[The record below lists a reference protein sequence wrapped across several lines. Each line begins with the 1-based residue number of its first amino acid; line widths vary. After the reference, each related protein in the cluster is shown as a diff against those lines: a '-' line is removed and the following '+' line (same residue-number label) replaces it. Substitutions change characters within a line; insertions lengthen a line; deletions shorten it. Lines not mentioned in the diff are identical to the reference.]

1 MEKSNA
7 MFKKKY
13 WIAIITSLLLSNYV
27 SAAGDPIAGKTFSAN
42 CVSCH
47 GNAGISPSPEVPNLA
62 GQLPSYI
69 QMRVDYFREDHQG
82 DSLMHGVAKLLNN
95 PKDIAD
101 VAAYYASLPRASYRS
116 NDKKLAAKGREV
128 YFGTH
133 KCYMCHGDDGR
144 GLLGSDG
151 VPSPMLVGL
160 SKTYIVKAM
169 KDFQSQKRIS
179 EKGYMMNLIPRIMT
193 DRDIDAVAAYLSTQ

>member
-1 MEKSNA
+1 MT
-7 MFKKKY
+7 KKY
-13 WIAIITSLLLSNYV
+13 WIAIITSLLLSSHV
-27 SAAGDPIAGKTFSAN
+27 SAGDPAAGKIFSAN

-69 QMRVDYFREDHQG
+69 KMRIDYFREDKQG
-82 DSLMHGVAKLLNN
+82 DSLMHGVAKLLDN

-101 VAAYYASLPRASYRS
+101 VSAYYASLPRASYRS
-116 NDKKLAAKGREV
+116 SDKTLAEKGKGI

-133 KCYMCHGDDGR
+133 KCYMCHGDDGK
-144 GLLGSDG
+144 GILGTDG
-151 VPSPMLVGL
+151 VPSPMIVGL
-160 SKTYIVKAM
+160 SKAYIFKTM

-179 EKGYMMNLIPRIMT
+179 EKGYMMNLIPRMMT
-193 DRDIDAVAAYLSTQ
+193 DRDIESVAAYLSTQ